1 MKAKPSIS
9 NPNLL
14 QSDRNAS
21 IDPWIEVLV
30 ANCKLL
36 EKIRLKRMI
45 VTDQSLEMISI
56 HFPQFKSLILS
67 SCYGFSVAGLS
78 IIASN
83 CSKLEQFEVE
93 RCAVTDTTGQWLS
106 SFPETLTSLKSLNI
120 SCIKGVVNPTDL
132 ERLVARSPNLTSL
145 SVNKTVSASIMQ
157 RILMQSPPFVH
168 LGVGSTVQNLE
179 ILLPYFL
186 LALALERC
194 HSIQSVAFFYV
205 MPTKFLHAIYP
216 ICPNLVFVNLRFC
229 ARIPSNEQ
237 VKFIKKCSNLRRL
250 YVRDCIGDE
259 GIKVVSRHCEKLE
272 DLKIYRG
279 TEGIGVT
286 EIGLTA
292 ISTGCPKLKTLTYF
306 CTRMTNIALISFSK
320 NCPNITSLKLIIS
333 NPKQVDYV
341 TLQPFDYGFGAI
353 VKSCKNLNKLTIS
366 GLLTDDVFLYIGMY
380 AEKLEALCVM
390 NGGESEVGMQY
401 VYNGCKNL
409 RKAEIS
415 KYSFVE
421 DAILAQIYEY

>member
-1 MKAKPSIS
+1 M
-9 NPNLL
+9 
-14 QSDRNAS
+14 
-21 IDPWIEVLV
+21 
-30 ANCKLL
+30 
-36 EKIRLKRMI
+36 
-45 VTDQSLEMISI
+45 
-56 HFPQFKSLILS
+56 
-67 SCYGFSVAGLS
+67 
-78 IIASN
+78 
-83 CSKLEQFEVE
+83 
-93 RCAVTDTTGQWLS
+93 
-106 SFPETLTSLKSLNI
+106 
-120 SCIKGVVNPTDL
+120 
-132 ERLVARSPNLTSL
+132 
-145 SVNKTVSASIMQ
+145 
-157 RILMQSPPFVH
+157 
-168 LGVGSTVQNLE
+168 E

-216 ICPNLVFVNLRFC
+216 ICPNLVFVNFRFC
-229 ARIPSNEQ
+229 ARIPRNEQ

-259 GIKVVSRHCEKLE
+259 GIEVVSRNCEKLE
-272 DLKIYRG
+272 DLRVYRG

-286 EIGLTA
+286 EVGLTA
-292 ISTGCPKLKTLTYF
+292 ISTGCQKLKSLTYF
-306 CTRMTNIALISFSK
+306 CTRMTNIALITFSK

-333 NPKQVDYV
+333 NPKQVDYM
-341 TLQPFDYGFGAI
+341 TLQPFDHGFGAI
-353 VKSCKNLNKLTIS
+353 VTSCKNLKKLTIS

-390 NGGESEVGMQY
+390 NGGDSDVGMQY

-415 KYSFVE
+415 KYPFVE